1 MLFIFSLA
9 ACKDSD
15 ENKTPDVAKFSEFSG
30 DYLGSLMLS
39 GNDALKNINVKVE
52 GIDGVEK
59 LKITLSKFK
68 PETRA
73 EIESVTFEAPAVIEG
88 GKCKFEATNVEFASL
103 KNMTLIGEIA
113 NKEIFIDGSYINE
126 AGETVKLSFEGALD
140 KEAEVEEAT
149 NFADFSGDYL
159 GNLGFSEDQI
169 LKNINLNVVGVNGVK
184 ELTLT
189 FSKLTNAADFEP
201 VTVTVPARIE
211 EGKCV
216 FTVKD
221 LAIGTLLNVE
231 LEGVIADK
239 VLKLEG
245 TSTVEGE
252 TVNLSF
258 EGEIGKELVVEI
270 LDFIGTYDGVSYLTV
285 SEITNK
291 FSTTNVVV
299 ETTDKV
305 DELSFTINNLKL
317 ANTPLTYKFNSVV
330 SVAGMSANIA
340 EQTVEIE
347 GLFNVIV
354 SGVISEDKELTLKF
368 VAKDAQ
374 DLDVK
379 FEFGVTKEEVRVVK
393 KIAAWDFSNLIVKHE
408 NKGKG
413 LASFIPASIAPFSW
427 DSSDGGVSTLIGM
440 GKASKFGL
448 SDVADED
455 AILIETLDTKG
466 SNSIFGFPA
475 TPKVTS
481 GSLFL
486 GTFTLN
492 TKDPLQSTKF
502 GVIID
507 QKVTKISGRY
517 KYSSGQTYFECPNPG
532 PKTSNKVIEKPGQ
545 KDEGILAAVIYDSTD
560 ETILNGNNVY
570 TSDKVV
576 FKQMINVADVSNYTD
591 FNLVLDYDFD
601 ESKIYR
607 LALIFSSSKDGDKF
621 SGSPES
627 KLWIN
632 DVNIFAEVVSYN

>member
-1 MLFIFSLA
+1 MKKSIIYLFSMLFIFSLA

-39 GNDALKNINVKVE
+39 GNDALKNINVKIE
-52 GIDGVEK
+52 GTDGVEK

-245 TSTVEGE
+245 TSTIEGE

-258 EGEIGKELVVEI
+258 EGEIGKDAN
-270 LDFIGTYDGVSYLTV
+270 LDFAAIVGNYEGALFVT
-285 SEITNK
+285 EMPIA
-291 FSTTNVVV
+291 FSTAVSIEEGVLEGGLIFQFKDVDFGFGNQDYTMNIPASFDGDACVVN
-299 ETTDKV
+299 DAPI
-305 DELSFTINNLKL
+305 L
-317 ANTPLTYKFNSVV
+317 
-330 SVAGMSANIA
+330 
-340 EQTVEIE
+340 IE
-347 GLFNVIV
+347 GLENAVLNARITSKEVFL
-354 SGVISEDKELTLKF
+354 ISIN
-368 VAKDAQ
+368 
-374 DLDVK
+374 
-379 FEFGVTKEEVRVVK
+379 GVTLEGKKIEVRY
-393 KIAAWDFSNLIVKHE
+393 KIASIVERSLGAYTFDEPFEQISKFIMPKTE
-408 NKGKG
+408 GLFKWSSSDLGLKSISPKRYSVSQEEGFKGQSVAVQTFATKYIASG
-413 LASFIPASIAPFSW
+413 FIASFAPR
-427 DSSDGGVSTLIGM
+427 
-440 GKASKFGL
+440 
-448 SDVADED
+448 
-455 AILIETLDTKG
+455 
-466 SNSIFGFPA
+466 
-475 TPKVTS
+475 VTA

-486 GTFTLN
+486 GNFNLN
-492 TKDPLQSTKF
+492 PTKPLASTKF
-502 GVIID
+502 GVMMESQIT
-507 QKVTKISGRY
+507 KVKGYY
-517 KYSSGQTYFECPNPG
+517 KYVPG
-532 PKTSNKVIEKPGQ
+532 
-545 KDEGILAAVIYDSTD
+545 KDFHVASDSPTIDMVDEFSIAAVLYEVEKEADTLDGYNI
-560 ETILNGNNVY
+560 N
-570 TSDKVV
+570 TSDKIVAFQKLTGGLQDT
-576 FKQMINVADVSNYTD
+576 FKE
-591 FNLVLDYDFD
+591 FELVLDYVKDFD
-601 ESKIYR
+601 FSKKYKFAIVIS
-607 LALIFSSSKDGDKF
+607 ASKDGDKYH
-621 SGSPES
+621 GAHES
-627 KLWIN
+627 KLWV
-632 DVNIFAEVVSYN
+632 DELEVFGKVIE